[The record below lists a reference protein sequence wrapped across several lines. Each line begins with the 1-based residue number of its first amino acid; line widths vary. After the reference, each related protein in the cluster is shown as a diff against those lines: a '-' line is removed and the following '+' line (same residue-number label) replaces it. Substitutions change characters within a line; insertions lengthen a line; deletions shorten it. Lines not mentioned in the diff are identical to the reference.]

1 MKNIFWLFL
10 ILLSISAC
18 SQRAYTPQRTFEV
31 SQLQKDL
38 KIMRKGLES
47 GHPGLYWYT
56 PKAQL
61 DSAFDAT
68 AQAITQP
75 MTEADFR
82 RLLDP
87 LIEMVH
93 CGHTTVRGSKGF
105 ERWRKHHTP
114 NDFPLSVF
122 EVDNR
127 IFISSNMSNQPELY
141 KGKEIV
147 KIEGR
152 PALDTYHSLR
162 KIVISDGYNQTF
174 KNTTILNNFPMYYRY
189 WYGEKDKYEVTI
201 LDSLKQEKS
210 YFVALK
216 KNEKKV
222 RPANIP
228 LTPTTPVTG
237 QVRPP
242 EPAMIRIY
250 GSKNATLSISKRDSS
265 LALLDL
271 NTFSMGN
278 YRKLYRKLFREIER
292 NHIQHL
298 VLDLRNNGGGKVAAS
313 NLLMRYLMQEPF
325 QAYRSV
331 ESLPIKKEYNRYT
344 NERVARMILMKVI
357 CKKMDDGR
365 LVIRSAT
372 RVQKPKKKHGFH
384 GDLYILTN
392 GGSFSASSITTA
404 NLQFW
409 KRAVV
414 IGRETGGGRNG
425 CTAWAIPY
433 MTLPESQV
441 RIRIPLFKALTAVT
455 DTNQGRGV
463 MPDYP
468 VAFTSMDFMGNLDP
482 DLEKVYELIQKTTLV
497 KK

>member
-1 MKNIFWLFL
+1 
-10 ILLSISAC
+10 
-18 SQRAYTPQRTFEV
+18 
-31 SQLQKDL
+31 
-38 KIMRKGLES
+38 MRKGLES

-61 DSAFDAT
+61 DSAFEAT
-68 AQAITQP
+68 AQAINKP
-75 MTEADFR
+75 MTEVEFR

-93 CGHTTVRGSKGF
+93 CGHTNVRGSRGF

-114 NDFPLSVF
+114 KDFPLSVF

-127 IFISSNMSNQPELY
+127 IFVSSNLSNQPELY

-152 PALDTYHSLR
+152 PALDAYQSLR

-189 WYGEKDKYEVTI
+189 WYGEKDTYEVTV
-201 LDSLKQEKS
+201 LDSLQQEKN
-210 YFVALK
+210 YTVQRK
-216 KNEKKV
+216 KEEKKLKAV
-222 RPANIP
+222 AMPVKSAA
-228 LTPTTPVTG
+228 PVTG
-237 QVRPP
+237 QIRPA
-242 EPAMIRIY
+242 EPVMTKIY
-250 GSKNATLSISKRDSS
+250 DSRSASLSISSRDSS

-278 YRKLYRKLFREIER
+278 YRKLYRKLFRQIER

-313 NLLMRYLMQEPF
+313 NLLMRYLMNEPF
-325 QAYRSV
+325 QAYQSV
-331 ESLPIKKEYNRYT
+331 ESLPSKKEYNRYT
-344 NERVARMILMKVI
+344 NERMARLVMMKVI
-357 CKKMDDGR
+357 SRKMDDGR
-365 LVIRSAT
+365 HVIRSAT
-372 RVQKPKKKHGFH
+372 RVQKPKKKHGFQ

-392 GGSFSASSITTA
+392 GGSFSASSITAA

-441 RIRIPLFKALTAVT
+441 RIRFPLFKALTAVT
-455 DTNQGRGV
+455 DPNQGRGV
-463 MPDYP
+463 MPDHP

-482 DLEKVYELIQKTTLV
+482 DMEKVYELVNQDTLV